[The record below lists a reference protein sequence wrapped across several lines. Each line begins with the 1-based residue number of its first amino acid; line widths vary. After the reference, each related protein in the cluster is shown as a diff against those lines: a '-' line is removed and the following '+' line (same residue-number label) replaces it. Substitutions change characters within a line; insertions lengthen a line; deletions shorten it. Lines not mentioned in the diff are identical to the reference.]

1 MKKIA
6 ASGLAGG
13 IIGGAVVWLMQRGS
27 FSLRPVEMTFEQLA
41 ALLLA
46 FASFLVTV
54 LGVGI
59 AVLALWG
66 YAQFKGLVTE
76 ASQKAAVKKVD
87 EELKEGEL
95 RRHTELVVTTFLQK
109 GLADGSLVA
118 LLEARKEESERLSEV
133 DKGWGE
139 ILGNNPDEK

>member
-1 MKKIA
+1 MKRIA
-6 ASGLAGG
+6 ASAGAGG

-27 FSLRPVEMTFEQLA
+27 FSLSPAGMTFEQLA

-54 LGVGI
+54 LGVGV

-66 YAQFKGLVTE
+66 YAQFKGLVDE
-76 ASQKAAVKKVD
+76 AAQKAAVKKVD

-118 LLEARKEESERLSEV
+118 LLESRKEESERLSEV

-139 ILGNNPDEK
+139 VTESNSDGK